1 MKVLMGI
8 NILIWGV
15 FVWIG
20 HSVTHNSAAD
30 AAAHGIQGVPNHG
43 QLVYYI
49 YVPTGMVVCAVG
61 AYALSTLKQVRYVGI
76 VIEILVLFAFLPFF
90 LGYTGGV

>member
-1 MKVLMGI
+1 MGI

-30 AAAHGIQGVPNHG
+30 AAAHGSEARPPNN
-43 QLVYYI
+43 
-49 YVPTGMVVCAVG
+49 P
-61 AYALSTLKQVRYVGI
+61 YALSHLGGNSV
-76 VIEILVLFAFLPFF
+76 EHVLPVNQGVEVSALRRPFAARCRAHRLCRQPRRIP
-90 LGYTGGV
+90 